1 MASIGVVTSPTRI
14 SLALGGGGARGYAH
28 IGVIQVLEERGYEI
42 VGVSGTSIG
51 ALVGGIHAAGQME
64 TFTDWV
70 TSLTTRDMLRLL
82 DPSLRTPGALKGHRL
97 MARVNELLED
107 VRIEDLPIPYT
118 AVATDLLARKEVW
131 FQEGPLPMAIR
142 ASIALPTLFA
152 PVMLNGRLLADGVMT
167 DPVPIAPLSGLDV
180 DLVVAV
186 DLSGLPVG
194 TASGPRIR
202 THESSEPRPMSEWQ
216 DKFRRTASQVMDNDT
231 LRTLT
236 TWLTSRRGDSEV
248 AADLA
253 TLTADPDGITAD
265 RVDVDNDSLSHEMAA
280 PEVVQAPGF
289 DELPSELGVFD
300 VMELSL
306 DVLQSVVA
314 RYRLASYP
322 PDVMITMPK
331 NIGKTLDFHRGAE
344 LIEIGRT
351 YATEALDRATP
362 SPELTHPE
370 TRPE

>member
-1 MASIGVVTSPTRI
+1 MASIGLVTSPTRV

-70 TSLTTRDMLRLL
+70 TSLTTRDMIRLL

-107 VRIEDLPIPYT
+107 VRIEELPIPYT

-180 DLVVAV
+180 DMVIAV
-186 DLSGLPVG
+186 DLSGLPSG
-194 TASGPRIR
+194 TATGGR
-202 THESSEPRPMSEWQ
+202 TRPHESSEPRPMSEWQ
-216 DKFRRTASQVMDNDT
+216 EKFRRTASQMMDSDT
-231 LRTLT
+231 VRTLT
-236 TWLTSRRGDSEV
+236 TWLTTRRGEHEDSEHDGEG
-248 AADLA
+248 ASEPA
-253 TLTADPDGITAD
+253 TLSADSEPVTD
-265 RVDVDNDSLSHEMAA
+265 DVEHVLE
-280 PEVVQAPGF
+280 F

-331 NIGKTLDFHRGAE
+331 SICKTLDFHRGTE

-351 YATEALDRATP
+351 YAEEALGAVP
-362 SPELTHPE
+362 SPNEATHPE
-370 TRPE
+370 TRPEE

>member
-1 MASIGVVTSPTRI
+1 MTSIDAVTSPTRV

-28 IGVIQVLEERGYEI
+28 IGVIQVLEEHGYEI
-42 VGVSGTSIG
+42 VGISGTSIG

-180 DLVVAV
+180 DMVIAV
-186 DLSGLPVG
+186 DLSGLPTG
-194 TASGPRIR
+194 ASTGAR
-202 THESSEPRPMSEWQ
+202 TRTLESSEPRPMSEWQ
-216 DKFRRTASQVMDNDT
+216 DKFRRTASQMMDSDT
-231 LRTLT
+231 VRTLT
-236 TWLTSRRGDSEV
+236 TWLTARRGEQEDGDPEDQGTNEP
-248 AADLA
+248 AA
-253 TLTADPDGITAD
+253 LTADPQPVTD
-265 RVDVDNDSLSHEMAA
+265 DVDHL
-280 PEVVQAPGF
+280 PEF

-331 NIGKTLDFHRGAE
+331 NICKTLDFHRGAE

-351 YATEALDRATP
+351 YAEEALGTTT
-362 SPELTHPE
+362 SPNVATHPE
-370 TRPE
+370 TRPEE

>member
-1 MASIGVVTSPTRI
+1 MTSPTRI

-28 IGVIQVLEERGYEI
+28 IGVLQVLEERGYEI
-42 VGVSGTSIG
+42 VGISGTSIG

-70 TSLTTRDMLRLL
+70 TSLTTRDMIRLL

-186 DLSGLPVG
+186 DLSGLPTEPG
-194 TASGPRIR
+194 SGAR
-202 THESSEPRPMSEWQ
+202 TRTRESSEPRPMSEWQ
-216 DKFRRTASQVMDNDT
+216 EKFRRTASQMMDNDT
-231 LRTLT
+231 VRTLT
-236 TWLTSRRGDSEV
+236 TWLTTRRHEHEASQGAEP
-248 AADLA
+248 AAISA
-253 TLTADPDGITAD
+253 ESGQVTEEFVRTPA
-265 RVDVDNDSLSHEMAA
+265 
-280 PEVVQAPGF
+280 F

-331 NIGKTLDFHRGAE
+331 NICKTLDFHRGAE
-344 LIEIGRT
+344 LIEIGRA
-351 YATEALDRATP
+351 YAEEALVDHTSTTEA
-362 SPELTHPE
+362 THPE
-370 TRPE
+370 TRPEE

>member
-1 MASIGVVTSPTRI
+1 MTSPTRI

-42 VGVSGTSIG
+42 VGISGTSIG
-51 ALVGGIHAAGQME
+51 ALVGGIHAAGQMD

-70 TSLTTRDMLRLL
+70 TSLTTRDMIRLL

-186 DLSGLPVG
+186 DLSGLPTEAG
-194 TASGPRIR
+194 TGAR
-202 THESSEPRPMSEWQ
+202 TRTRESSEPRPMSEWQ
-216 DKFRRTASQVMDNDT
+216 EKFRRTASHMMDNDT
-231 LRTLT
+231 VRTLT
-236 TWLTSRRGDSEV
+236 TWLTTRRSEQEAGDGGEPATISAESESEPV
-248 AADLA
+248 SEDFVRA
-253 TLTADPDGITAD
+253 
-265 RVDVDNDSLSHEMAA
+265 S
-280 PEVVQAPGF
+280 GF

-331 NIGKTLDFHRGAE
+331 NICKTLDFHRGAE

-351 YATEALDRATP
+351 YAEETLANHISLSEA
-362 SPELTHPE
+362 THPE
-370 TRPE
+370 TRPEE